1 MRLRGSTATLATAVA
16 IVMVASASFGAVA
29 AGLGAVGGF
38 GGAKADLSL
47 SSTFYARTLPSGQ
60 LSPYCNVGVIVACY
74 TPDDVHVAYNYP
86 STSTVNGAGQ
96 TIVLLDAFGYP
107 EIQSDLNTFDGF
119 FGLPATTLQ
128 IVCQGGTCPTFHPK
142 NADEDSWAHEIS
154 LDVEYSHA
162 MAPGAH
168 LVLFVA
174 TNDGVL
180 TLEKAAKTAVEM
192 FPNSILSQSF
202 GIPELALL
210 SQPTSYVNAVLK
222 TGESAYSIAAHTGTT
237 VFASAGDYGA
247 ANNAYGFSTP
257 NPSYPSSSPL
267 VTAVG
272 GTMGNPYLFGTTA
285 SCSPTVCST
294 GLVEFKNNA
303 ACDLSN
309 PTPPPTASC
318 TPVGYGSEQVWN
330 EPELQVGGYGIASG
344 GAPSLLFGVPSY
356 QHGLGLS
363 SRATPDVSYDAAVFG
378 GVLTYWSAVP
388 SQTGF
393 YITGGTSAGSPQWA
407 SITALADQWSEEHGG
422 STVGFLNPAL
432 YTIGENPAVYA
443 ATFHDITVGNNSAYP
458 TTNGFTAGPGW
469 DDASG
474 WGTPNV
480 SNLVPWLVALR

>member
-1 MRLRGSTATLATAVA
+1 MRLRGSRAAFATVVA
-16 IVMVASASFGAVA
+16 IVMVASASLGVVA
-29 AGLGAVGGF
+29 AGLGAAGSFLGE
-38 GGAKADLSL
+38 KADISL
-47 SSTFYARTLPSGQ
+47 TSTFYEKTLPAGQ
-60 LSPYCNVGVIVACY
+60 INPYCNIGVIIMCY
-74 TPDDVHVAYNYP
+74 TPEDLHVAYNYP
-86 STSTVNGAGQ
+86 STLTGAGQ

-107 EIQSDLNTFDGF
+107 EIQSDLNTFDAV
-119 FGLPATTLQ
+119 FGLPAITLQ
-128 IVCQGGTCPTFHPK
+128 IVCQGGTCPTFHPR
-142 NADEDSWAHEIS
+142 NADEVSWAHEIS

-174 TNDGVL
+174 KNDDVL
-180 TLEKAAKTAVEM
+180 NLEKAAKEAVEM

-210 SQPTSYVNAVLK
+210 GAPSSYVSAVLR
-222 TGESAYSIAAHTGTT
+222 TGESAYSLAAETGTT

-272 GTMGNPYLFGTTA
+272 GTEGNPYYFGSTA
-285 SCSPTVCST
+285 TCSGAVCST
-294 GLVEFKNNA
+294 GLVAFKNTA
-303 ACDLSN
+303 ACALTN
-309 PTPPPTASC
+309 PSPPPTATC
-318 TPVGYGSEQVWN
+318 TPVGYGGEQVWSEAN
-330 EPELQVGGYGIASG
+330 FQVGGFGVASG

-356 QHGLGLS
+356 QNGLGLT
-363 SRATPDVSYDAAVFG
+363 SRATPDVSYDAAVDG

-388 SQTGF
+388 SEAGF

-407 SITALADQWSEEHGG
+407 SITALADQLSQEHGG
-422 STVGFLNPAL
+422 TTVGFLNPAL
-432 YTIGENPAVYA
+432 YTIGKTPAVYA
-443 ATFHDITVGNNSAYP
+443 STFHDITVGTNAAYP
-458 TTNGFTAGPGW
+458 SPIGFGATPGW

-480 SNLVPWLVALR
+480 ANLVPWLVALS